1 MSEAGSGA
9 DASTVTITP
18 AGGPEDIGHVRAL
31 FREYAREL
39 NVSLCFQGFEEELAE
54 LPGKY
59 APPDGALL
67 LARVGGEV
75 AGVVGLRPLGD
86 GVCEMKRMYVRP
98 PFRGTGAGRLL
109 AERIVAIGREAGYHS
124 MRLDTLGKLTAARA
138 LYERLGFREIPAYY
152 HNPLDGVL
160 YYEKT
165 Y

>member
-1 MSEAGSGA
+1 MAEA
-9 DASTVTITP
+9 DAAIVAIVP
-18 AGGPEDIGHVRAL
+18 ADGPDDLAQVRAL
-31 FREYAREL
+31 FLEYARCL
-39 NVSLCFQGFEEELAE
+39 NVSLCFQGFEEELAG

-59 APPDGALL
+59 APPGGALL
-67 LARVGGEV
+67 LARVGGAV
-75 AGVVGLRPLGD
+75 AGVVGLRPIGE

-98 PFRGTGAGRLL
+98 EFRGTGAGRGL
-109 AERIVAIGREAGYHS
+109 AERIVAIGRDAGYRA
-124 MRLDTLGKLTAARA
+124 MRLDTLAHLTAARA